1 MNCKK
6 LILFLILI
14 SSINALDLELITKKL
29 SKPIHLCSP
38 LNNQEE
44 LYIVE
49 QAGKIIKID
58 ENNKLSTFLDI
69 RDRVKKPTFPGDE
82 RGLLGMAFSPDYIN
96 KKSFFINYIDKS
108 ENTVISKMTHNI
120 DTNLFDEQVLIKV
133 QQPYSNHNGGH
144 LEFGLDGY
152 LYIAFGDG
160 GSAGDP
166 EKNAQNLSNFFGK
179 ILRIDIND
187 NEYIIPKNNPFVNT
201 KNARPEIW
209 AYGLRNPWKFSFDS
223 SSNSIFIAD
232 VGQNSWEELN
242 IQSATIGGINYG
254 WNIMEGS
261 HAYSKESIINPH
273 INKDILVNPFFEYPS
288 DANYGKT
295 LTGFKQ
301 SKNITGCSITGG
313 YVYNGDKLDT
323 IKGHYFFSDY
333 CTGKIWSIKNFN
345 SNDFEI
351 IDWTDDLLENN
362 KKQLYVSSFGKDSK
376 NNLYILDHNGALYK
390 IVEEVDK

>member
-1 MNCKK
+1 
-6 LILFLILI
+6 
-14 SSINALDLELITKKL
+14 
-29 SKPIHLCSP
+29 
-38 LNNQEE
+38 
-44 LYIVE
+44 
-49 QAGKIIKID
+49 
-58 ENNKLSTFLDI
+58 
-69 RDRVKKPTFPGDE
+69 
-82 RGLLGMAFSPDYIN
+82 MAFSPDYIN
-96 KKSFFINYIDKS
+96 KKSFFVNYIDKN

-223 SSNSIFIAD
+223 STNSIFIAD

-261 HAYSKESIINPH
+261 HAYNKESIINPD

-301 SKNITGCSITGG
+301 SKNITRCSITGG